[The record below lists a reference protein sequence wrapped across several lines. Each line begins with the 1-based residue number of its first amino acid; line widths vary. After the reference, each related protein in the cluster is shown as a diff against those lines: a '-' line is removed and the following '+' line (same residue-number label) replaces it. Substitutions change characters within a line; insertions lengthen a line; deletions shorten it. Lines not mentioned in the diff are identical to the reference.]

1 MKRCPAAIVA
11 LLAVMLLVRFNVL
24 AVAQPTPYVLTDKP
38 LYTSR
43 DKQVLLQGA
52 GYEPKQ
58 TYYVWLQGPL
68 DNLTRSTGIGFVT
81 TENGEI
87 PSILP
92 VTAPPT
98 VSLPIE
104 SASSLGTYL
113 VSISNS
119 TTVDSAVARAHYGIW
134 GTSKYLYQRTET
146 VQTSGGGVLPKASL
160 KMTIQNPTGAQ
171 VYDTALATNE
181 TGSFRASWKI
191 PPDAAME
198 SYSILI
204 HGTGTRDDPAT
215 EFVSI
220 SKFTVTPATLNVT
233 VHAQPDGPYQRTQ
246 KVSAEFVIRYPD
258 STPVV
263 KMKEGLMPV
272 AFYAG
277 QLKRAELA
285 LVASDTTSG
294 AWVAERK
301 IQRNAT
307 LDVFYRFVIVANAF
321 DDGYGNTG
329 PEKNVETD
337 SFTVVPV
344 ALQVGISF
352 NSTHYQIPF
361 DTITAYVTLG
371 YPDGLQVTN
380 ATVRAWLSSAGS
392 TANASVT
399 YDNAAAVW
407 VARYRL
413 SLGDLPRPGAWTL
426 SVEAADTYGNS
437 GSASLE
443 IVAELYYFIAIL
455 LLAVIALLL
464 ARWLLSKYWHRLYL
478 RAKRVSSAFRDRW
491 KSPSLG
497 RHLANSIVPSQMR
510 RTGYPTL
517 DGDTN
522 GLVASLVFSD
532 DEHDILIGPSHV
544 VRILEAFAYVLF
556 KS

>member
-1 MKRCPAAIVA
+1 MKRCPTMIVA
-11 LLAVMLLVRFNVL
+11 LLVVMVLIRFQVL
-24 AVAQPTPYVLTDKP
+24 AVAQPIPYVLTDKP

-104 SASSLGTYL
+104 SSSPPGTYL

-146 VQTSGGGVLPKASL
+146 VQTKGGGILPKASV
-160 KMTIQNPTGAQ
+160 KVTIQNPTGAQ
-171 VYDTALATNE
+171 VYDMTVAANE
-181 TGSFRASWKI
+181 TGSFEATWKI
-191 PPDAAME
+191 PPDAVTE
-198 SYSILI
+198 SYSILV
-204 HGTGTRDDPAT
+204 HGIGTRDDPVT

-220 SKFTVTPATLNVT
+220 SRFTVTPATLIVA
-233 VHAQPDGPYQRTQ
+233 VHGQPDGPYERTQ
-246 KVSAEFVIRYPD
+246 KVSAKFVTLYPD

-263 KMKEGLMPV
+263 TIKEGLMPV

-277 QLKRAELA
+277 QIKRAELA
-285 LVASDTTSG
+285 LVASDPTSG
-294 AWVAERK
+294 IWAAERK

-307 LDVFYRFVIVANAF
+307 LDAEYRFVMVANAF

-337 SFTVVPV
+337 SFTVVP
-344 ALQVGISF
+344 ATLQVSVSL
-352 NSTHYQIPF
+352 NSTHYQIPL
-361 DTITAYVTLG
+361 DTITAYVSVS
-371 YPDGLQVTN
+371 YPDGSPVTN
-380 ATVRAWLSSAGS
+380 ATVRAWLSSADS
-392 TANASVT
+392 ISNASVT
-399 YDNAAAVW
+399 YDKTAAVW
-407 VARYRL
+407 VVGYRF
-413 SLGDLPRPGAWTL
+413 SLGDLLRPGAWTL
-426 SVEAADTYGNS
+426 SMKAADIYGNF

-443 IVAELYYFIAIL
+443 IVAEPYYFIAIL
-455 LLAVIALLL
+455 LLAVFALLMV
-464 ARWLLSKYWHRLYL
+464 RWFLSKYWHRLYL
-478 RAKRVSSAFRDRW
+478 RAKRASSSFRDRW
-491 KSPSLG
+491 KPPSLG
-497 RHLANSIVPSQMR
+497 RYLGNSW
-510 RTGYPTL
+510 
-517 DGDTN
+517 
-522 GLVASLVFSD
+522 VASRMR
-532 DEHDILIGPSHV
+532 DISQRAEIQAS
-544 VRILEAFAYVLF
+544 
-556 KS
+556 

>member
-1 MKRCPAAIVA
+1 MKRSPAIIVA
-11 LLAVMLLVRFNVL
+11 LLVAMLSIPFQVL
-24 AVAQPTPYVLTDKP
+24 ADAQPIPYVLTDKP
-38 LYTSR
+38 LYTLR

-58 TYYVWLQGPL
+58 THYVWLQGPI
-68 DNLTRSTGIGFVT
+68 DNMTHSTGIGFVT

-98 VSLPIE
+98 VILPIE
-104 SASSLGTYL
+104 SSSPPGTYL

-134 GTSKYLYQRTET
+134 STSKYLYQRTET
-146 VQTSGGGVLPKASL
+146 VQTSGGGILPKASL
-160 KMTIQNPTGAQ
+160 KMTIQNPTGTQ
-171 VYDTALATNE
+171 VYDMALAANE
-181 TGSFRASWKI
+181 TGSFRAIWKI
-191 PPDAAME
+191 PPDAVTE
-198 SYSILI
+198 SYSIII

-220 SKFTVTPATLNVT
+220 SRFTVTPATLNVT
-233 VHAQPDGPYQRTQ
+233 IHAQPDGPYQRTQ
-246 KVSAEFVIRYPD
+246 KVSAEFVIQYPD
-258 STPVV
+258 STPVI

-277 QLKRAELA
+277 QLKRAELP
-285 LVASDTTSG
+285 LVASGTTSG
-294 AWVAERK
+294 IWVAERK

-307 LDVFYRFVIVANAF
+307 LEASYRFAISTNAF

-329 PEKNVETD
+329 PDKNVETD
-337 SFTVVPV
+337 SFTVVP
-344 ALQVGISF
+344 ATLQVGVSL
-352 NSTHYQIPF
+352 NSTHYQILL
-361 DTITAYVTLG
+361 DTITGYVTLG
-371 YPDGLQVTN
+371 YPDGLPVTN

-407 VARYRL
+407 VARYRF

-426 SVEAADTYGNS
+426 SVEAVDIYGNS

-443 IVAELYYFIAIL
+443 IIAEPYYFIAIL
-455 LLAVIALLL
+455 LLAVFALLL
-464 ARWLLSKYWHRLYL
+464 VRWFLSKCWHRLYL

-491 KSPSLG
+491 KPSSLG
-497 RHLANSIVPSQMR
+497 RYLANS
-510 RTGYPTL
+510 
-517 DGDTN
+517 
-522 GLVASLVFSD
+522 
-532 DEHDILIGPSHV
+532 
-544 VRILEAFAYVLF
+544 
-556 KS
+556 

>member
-1 MKRCPAAIVA
+1 MA

-58 TYYVWLQGPL
+58 TYYVWLQAPL
-68 DNLTRSTGIGFVT
+68 DNLTHSTGIGFVT

-104 SASSLGTYL
+104 SASPLGTYL

-191 PPDAAME
+191 PPDAATE

-204 HGTGTRDDPAT
+204 HGTGTRDEPAA

-220 SKFTVTPATLNVT
+220 SRFTVAPAILNVT

-263 KMKEGLMPV
+263 KMREGLMPV

-294 AWVAERK
+294 IWAAERK

-307 LDVFYRFVIVANAF
+307 LETSYRFVMVANAF
-321 DDGYGNTG
+321 DDGYGNIG
-329 PEKNVETD
+329 PEENVETD
-337 SFTVVPV
+337 SFTVLP
-344 ALQVGISF
+344 ATLQVSISV
-352 NSTHYQIPF
+352 NSTQYQVPL
-361 DTITAYVTLG
+361 DTVTAYVKAN
-371 YPDGLQVTN
+371 YPDGLPVTN
-380 ATVRAWLSSAGS
+380 ATVRAWFNSAGS
-392 TANASVT
+392 TANASTT
-399 YDNAAAVW
+399 YHETAAVW
-407 VARYRL
+407 VATYRF
-413 SLGDLPRPGAWTL
+413 SLGDLARPGGWTL
-426 SVEAADTYGNS
+426 TVETADIYGNS

-443 IVAELYYFIAIL
+443 IVAEPYYFIAIL
-455 LLAVIALLL
+455 LLLVFALLL
-464 ARWLLSKYWHRLYL
+464 ARWFLSKYWHRLYL

-491 KSPSLG
+491 KPPALG
-497 RHLANSIVPSQMR
+497 RHLVNSMVASQMR
-510 RTGYPTL
+510 RTGYPSL
-517 DGDTN
+517 DGDAN
-522 GLVASLVFSD
+522 GLVASLPFPD
-532 DEHDILIGPSHV
+532 GEHDILIGPSHV
-544 VRILEAFAYVLF
+544 VRILETFA
-556 KS
+556 